1 MFSGD
6 NEETYLP
13 FKLPI
18 MYINNNETYS
28 LPKDVIDDL
37 EISPVIHNKLFDAS
51 NKFGIEVSKEWCKK
65 MTSNVK
71 FLEDT
76 QQVIKNMVKFKEISK
91 VDTDVV
97 IDIWEDT
104 KCNKNFLEKYHYM
117 DWDALLHLNQS
128 PIFLQLISTVNVLSP
143 LISLLIPLV
152 ILIIPY
158 FILKFKGLSITF
170 NSYITV
176 LIDTA
181 KKHFF
186 GNNMHTVEM
195 GWDKIAYL
203 LVSSGLY
210 VIQFYQNIY
219 TCTQFYHNI
228 LKVNKNIINFKHY
241 IDIMTEKMELFV
253 KLNNTITYRDF
264 CDDVQAHLKVLQ
276 ELSKELSTISPF
288 SINFKKSNEIGHMLK
303 SYYDIKNHH
312 LYDISL
318 RYSVGF
324 EGYIDNLSCVSKNIE
339 LGHLHFAKFDIKL
352 KNSIKIKK
360 QFYPPHLSNDVVIIP
375 NDIELKKN
383 IVVTGPNA
391 SGKTTLLK
399 TTTINIIL
407 TQQFGC
413 GFYKKCTINPYTHI
427 HSYLNIPDTSE
438 RDSLFQA
445 ESRRCKNI
453 LDIVENSSNDSRH
466 FCIFDELYSGTNPVE
481 ASKAAYSFL
490 VYLSK
495 YPNVNYLLT
504 THYTDVCEKL
514 DKFSKNKQKN
524 KRMVCNHMMD
534 VIENDGNIEYL
545 YRMVPGISRVEGG
558 IQIFKEMNYPI
569 EIIDCYRCI
578 Q

>member
-1 MFSGD
+1 MFSERSD
-6 NEETYLP
+6 ETYLP

-18 MYINNNETYS
+18 MYINDSETY
-28 LPKDVIDDL
+28 LIPKDVIDDL
-37 EISPVIHNKLFDAS
+37 EVSPVIHKKLFSSS
-51 NKFGIEVSKEWCKK
+51 NKFGTEVSKEWCKK

-71 FLEDT
+71 FLEET
-76 QQVIKNMVKFKEISK
+76 QAVVKNMVLFKEISK
-91 VDTDVV
+91 VDTDIVT
-97 IDIWEDT
+97 DIWEDT

-143 LISLLIPLV
+143 LISLLIPLI
-152 ILIIPY
+152 ILIVPY
-158 FILKFKGLSITF
+158 FILKIRGLSITF

-176 LIDTA
+176 LFDTA

-186 GNNMHTVEM
+186 GKSVNTLEM

-210 VIQFYQNIY
+210 VIQFYQNVY
-219 TCTQFYHNI
+219 TCAQFYKNI
-228 LKVNKNIINFKHY
+228 LKINQNIINFKHF
-241 IDIMTEKMELFV
+241 IDIMTEKMGLFI
-253 KLNNTITYRDF
+253 KLNNTSTYKPF
-264 CDDVQAHLKVLQ
+264 CDDVQTHLNIL
-276 ELSKELSTISPF
+276 KELSQDLSMITPF
-288 SINFKKSNEIGHMLK
+288 NVTLKKSNEIGYMLK

-312 LYDISL
+312 VYDRSL

-324 EGYIDNLSCVSKNIE
+324 EGYIDNMSCVSNNIE
-339 LGHLHFAKFDIKL
+339 LGHLHFARFDVKL

-360 QFYPPHLSNDVVIIP
+360 QFYPPHISNDVIIP
-375 NDIELKKN
+375 NDVELKKN

-391 SGKTTLLK
+391 SGKTTFLK

-453 LDIVENSSNDSRH
+453 LDIIENSPKDSRH

-495 YPNVNYLLT
+495 YSNVNYLLT

-514 DKFSKNKQKN
+514 DKFSRCKHKRG
-524 KRMVCNHMMD
+524 RMVRNHMMD
-534 VIENDGNIEYL
+534 VIENDGAIEYL
-545 YRMVPGISRVEGG
+545 YKIVPGISRVHGA
-558 IQIFKEMNYPI
+558 IQIFKEMNYPQ
-569 EIIDCYRCI
+569 EIIDSYRCI